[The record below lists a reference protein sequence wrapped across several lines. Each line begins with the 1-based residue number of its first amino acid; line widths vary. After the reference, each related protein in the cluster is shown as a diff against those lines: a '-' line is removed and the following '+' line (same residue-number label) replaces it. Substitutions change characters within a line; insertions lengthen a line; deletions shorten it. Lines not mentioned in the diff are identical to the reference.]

1 MRWDLTEKERKDLI
15 KYMWDVGFIFQ
26 VKPFMELKTDEE
38 RHERI
43 KSLVNDGYRIQ
54 LWGKEYDVVNIRGIA
69 ISNELDKELKRIYNW
84 LTSTTPK
91 KKKG

>member
-54 LWGKEYDVVNIRGIA
+54 LWGARFDIINIKGVCISEGIIKELTESYNYLRA
-69 ISNELDKELKRIYNW
+69 DKEDD
-84 LTSTTPK
+84 
-91 KKKG
+91 